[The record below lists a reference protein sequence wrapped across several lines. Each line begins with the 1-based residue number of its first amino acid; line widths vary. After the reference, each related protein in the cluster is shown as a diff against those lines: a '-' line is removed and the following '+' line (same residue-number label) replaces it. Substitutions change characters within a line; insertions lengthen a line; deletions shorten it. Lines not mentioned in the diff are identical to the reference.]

1 MSDQIEIIELLTP
14 YLMAFPQ
21 SKMNDGSLIVYA
33 KALSPLSIP
42 EIDAAMLKLMRT
54 MKFFPSV
61 AEIFEQA
68 EDVKLFAT
76 KTEIPS
82 ADEAWHEAMRLAHDK
97 FLYGEWTYSCKEV
110 EQAVRNFGKRE
121 LCALGND
128 AVNTA
133 RAQFMRIY
141 NSITVRQRN
150 KQANA
155 AVLDM
160 MPKQKVQELIGN
172 VSRKFEVLEGGVT
185 R

>member
-1 MSDQIEIIELLTP
+1 MTDQVEIIKLLTP

-33 KALSPLSIP
+33 KALSPLSIA

-54 MKFFPSV
+54 VKFFPSV

-68 EDVKLFAT
+68 DDVKAFAN
-76 KTEIPS
+76 KTEIPT
-82 ADEAWHEAMRLAHDK
+82 AGEAWHEAMRLAHDK
-97 FLYGEWTYSCKEV
+97 FLYGEWTFSCKEV
-110 EQAVRNFGKRE
+110 EQAVKNFGKRE
-121 LCALGND
+121 LCSLEND

-141 NSITVRQRN
+141 NSIAISQKN
-150 KQANA
+150 KKANI

-160 MPKQKVQELIGN
+160 MPQKKVQELIGN
-172 VSRKFEVLEGGVT
+172 VSRKFEGLEGGMG
-185 R
+185 